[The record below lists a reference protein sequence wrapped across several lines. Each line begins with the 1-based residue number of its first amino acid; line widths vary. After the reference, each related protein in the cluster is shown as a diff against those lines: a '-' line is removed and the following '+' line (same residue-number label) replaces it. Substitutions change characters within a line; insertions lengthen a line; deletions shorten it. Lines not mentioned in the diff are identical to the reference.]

1 MEIISPTGKNIG
13 RISYYNQVRRSVIEN
28 TKILSL
34 YGQPSP
40 YSMKQEIYIE
50 MIPEREYIAA
60 GIWKIRLISE
70 KITGGRYDM
79 WLPSLGVINEETGFL
94 YPSNSLTCT
103 CPSTA
108 SRVISVG
115 AYDSKIDSVAG
126 FSGRGYIKFNER
138 ISLAK
143 PEIVAPGVNIE
154 LSETKSVSGTSKEVC
169 Y

>member
-79 WLPSLGVINEETGFL
+79 WLPSLGAIN
-94 YPSNSLTCT
+94 
-103 CPSTA
+103 
-108 SRVISVG
+108 
-115 AYDSKIDSVAG
+115 
-126 FSGRGYIKFNER
+126 
-138 ISLAK
+138 
-143 PEIVAPGVNIE
+143 
-154 LSETKSVSGTSKEVC
+154 
-169 Y
+169 